1 MNKTL
6 VLAAA
11 ISLTGA
17 ATVVQADTEKKPVT
31 QWTCEEYLSI
41 DSVSQ
46 PAVVGYVQALNSKG
60 QPDEGMFDVV
70 TVTKV
75 SQLTADECKVE
86 PKASFMNKLRSIWEK
101 QGK

>member
-1 MNKTL
+1 MKQ
-6 VLAAA
+6 VLFFAAA
-11 ISLTGA
+11 ITLAGA
-17 ATVVQADTEKKPVT
+17 ATVAQAETAKKPVT

-60 QPDEGMFDVV
+60 QPNEGMFDVI
-70 TVTKV
+70 TATKG

-86 PKASFMNKLRSIWEK
+86 PKASLMNKLRSLWEK
-101 QGK
+101 QRK

>member
-1 MNKTL
+1 MKKTF
-6 VLAAA
+6 VLSAAVA
-11 ISLTGA
+11 LAGA
-17 ATVVQADTEKKPVT
+17 AFLAQADTAKKQVT
-31 QWTCEEYLSI
+31 DWTCEEFLSV
-41 DSVSQ
+41 DTVSQ

-70 TVTKV
+70 TATRV

-86 PKASFMNKLRSIWEK
+86 PKASFMNKLRSVWEK